1 MSPRWGQRKSF
12 SSLLVDRAGRAT
24 GTCLAHDHHGRTQQ
38 SAAQGITLLEDLDD
52 RVGLDAVAL
61 FHGHCLVQ
69 FGIEGLAMGVYR
81 HDLMA
86 RQLDR
91 KSKRLNSS
99 HVKSSYA
106 VYCLKNNTI

>member
-1 MSPRWGQRKSF
+1 LITRQIQYYKLSYP
-12 SSLLVDRAGRAT
+12 SLRSTLFPCTTLFRS
-24 GTCLAHDHHGRTQQ
+24 RTQQ